1 MPGITWN
8 LCCSP
13 CPNGARRTT
22 TAYGVPLSSM
32 AKSSPQ
38 SVLVRFQE
46 SLHRGN
52 FTPVEFCIKDPQKPP
67 HGPGTAFH
75 GDLLQS
81 VLPHDYTF
89 LKSEDTA
96 FTNNIHHR
104 TQPLQYAFTQIS
116 PHLHPCNLNGTP
128 ALQGLHTFKMVS
140 HTLSL
145 YISQ

>member
-1 MPGITWN
+1 MGLEEP
-8 LCCSP
+8 P
-13 CPNGARRTT
+13 
-22 TAYGVPLSSM
+22 TACGVPLSSM
-32 AKSSPQ
+32 AKSSPL
-38 SVLVRFQE
+38 SALVRFQE

-52 FTPVEFCIKDPQKPP
+52 FTPVEFFIKDPQKPP
-67 HGPGTAFH
+67 HGPGTPFH